1 MSVFNLQVTHDVFA
15 MTAEGAVCDLDSGP
29 GGSDTTITSGD
40 GILVPRD
47 SW

>member
-15 MTAEGAVCDLDSGP
+15 MTAEVAVCDLDSGLVAVTP
-29 GGSDTTITSGD
+29 PSPL